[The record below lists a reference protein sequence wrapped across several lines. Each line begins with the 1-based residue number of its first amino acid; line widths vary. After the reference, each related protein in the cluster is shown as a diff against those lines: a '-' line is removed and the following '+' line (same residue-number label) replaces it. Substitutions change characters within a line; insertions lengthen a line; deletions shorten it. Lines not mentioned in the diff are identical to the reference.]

1 MYCILV
7 TGMPAAGKTTMAGF
21 LSGRLGIPYIS
32 KDELKEIL
40 YDELGFSSRAE
51 KVKLGEAAMRLMYD
65 FADRLLERGLS
76 VILENNFENS
86 SREGLERLLEKHSC
100 MAVTVRL
107 TGDCRRIY
115 ERFLERENA
124 PDRHRGHVVNDCYPE
139 PPGKRQ
145 ERKPLSFE
153 DFQAGIRERG
163 MDTFAA
169 DGLCLVVDVTDWEQ
183 VDGETVAE
191 ELRRLMGEKRERRD
205 ETD

>member
-21 LSGRLGIPYIS
+21 LSERLGIPYIS

-40 YDELGFSSRAE
+40 FDELGFSSRTE
-51 KVKLGEAAMRLMYD
+51 KVKLGETATRLMYD
-65 FADRLLERGLS
+65 FADRMLERGLP

-86 SREGLERLLEKHSC
+86 SREGLEELLGKHLC

-107 TGDCRRIY
+107 TGDCRKIY

-153 DFQAGIRERG
+153 DFQAGIRARG
-163 MDTFAA
+163 MDSFAA
-169 DGLCLVVDVTDWEQ
+169 DGPCLVVDVTEWEK
-183 VDGETVAE
+183 VDREAIAE
-191 ELRRLMGEKRERRD
+191 EIERIVAGKGG
-205 ETD
+205 